1 MLIQKIHCP
10 TGCNKATFSESIK
23 KVIDKNSNLLLDS
36 EKSSSSTK
44 TVKVY
49 TCNCCHTTFEIIEK
63 DNSLRQVI

>member
-10 TGCNKATFSESIK
+10 TGCDKATFSESVK
-23 KVIDKNSNLLLDS
+23 KVISPNANLLLDS
-36 EKSSSSTK
+36 EKVSNPTK

-49 TCNCCHTTFEIIEK
+49 TCNCCHTTFEIPEK

>member
-36 EKSSSSTK
+36 ENSSNPTK
-44 TVKVY
+44 IVKVY
-49 TCNCCHTTFEIIEK
+49 TCNCCHTTFEIPER